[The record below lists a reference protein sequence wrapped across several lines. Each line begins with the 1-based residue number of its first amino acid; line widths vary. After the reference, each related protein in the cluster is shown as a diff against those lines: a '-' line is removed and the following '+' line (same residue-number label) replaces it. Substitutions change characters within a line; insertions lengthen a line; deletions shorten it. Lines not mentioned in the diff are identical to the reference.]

1 MIESDG
7 RWQGQIQLGSQERMA
22 KKCELTS
29 LCQERR
35 SEGKMREHSI
45 SAEGTKD
52 ALLIAGWLLGS
63 YSECHFR
70 SKLSSVGRASIDAQ
84 NSSHVGMTG
93 KSFHPHIL
101 TSGPFPLEAV
111 LLCHGWLCAYTCVW
125 MCNFMYSREWQRRHF
140 LLVSSAASSLLPG

>member
-1 MIESDG
+1 MEDDKGKSNWIVRKGWQRNVSWHLYVKKEG
-7 RWQGQIQLGSQERMA
+7 ARARWGSIA
-22 KKCELTS
+22 FL
-29 LCQERR
+29 
-35 SEGKMREHSI
+35 
-45 SAEGTKD
+45 AEGTKD
-52 ALLIAGWLLGS
+52 ALLIAGWLLDS

-111 LLCHGWLCAYTCVW
+111 LLCHGWLYAYTCVW
-125 MCNFMYSREWQRRHF
+125 MWNFMYSREWQRRHF